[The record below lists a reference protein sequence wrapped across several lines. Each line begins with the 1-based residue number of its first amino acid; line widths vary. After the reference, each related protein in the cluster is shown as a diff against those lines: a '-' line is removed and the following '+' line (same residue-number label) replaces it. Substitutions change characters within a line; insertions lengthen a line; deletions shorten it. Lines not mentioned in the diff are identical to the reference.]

1 MAQRYK
7 SKLGNH
13 KSSRLKKIYNFAV
26 GWAYLSMTQNSEVI
40 NSDHNK
46 VSKFS
51 MEKNKKIK
59 RQTKQ

>member
-7 SKLGNH
+7 SKLRNH
-13 KSSRLKKIYNFAV
+13 KSSKLKKIYNLAV

-46 VSKFS
+46 SFKIFHG
-51 MEKNKKIK
+51 KK
-59 RQTKQ
+59 